1 MDESIFKEDMITALN
16 KNLAKKPKIIE
27 DNSIQQFSESMTD
40 KEIEN
45 YIKRIRGEKGDR
57 TLKQCLII
65 PTLHQ

>member
-57 TLKQCLII
+57 TNFD
-65 PTLHQ
+65 